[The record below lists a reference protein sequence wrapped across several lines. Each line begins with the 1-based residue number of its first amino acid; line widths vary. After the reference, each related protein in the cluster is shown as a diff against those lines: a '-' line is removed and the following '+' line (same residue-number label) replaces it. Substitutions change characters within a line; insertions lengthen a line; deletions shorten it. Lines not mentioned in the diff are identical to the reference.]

1 MHLVKHSVGRDKI
14 MSDTHSVRFH
24 GVACAVGIEANV
36 NVIVICDSFVRH
48 L

>member
-1 MHLVKHSVGRDKI
+1 MHLVKHSVGRNEI
-14 MSDTHSVRFH
+14 VSNAHSVRFH

-36 NVIVICDSFVRH
+36 IVIVICDSFIRH